1 MIRINLVAH
10 FITLLKGSIRLSYS
24 YMRSEKLLKNYIE
37 NRFSM
42 EERDLQKL
50 VVELSRCR
58 IKPND
63 NRLLN
68 LKATIHR
75 KLPELQL

>member
-1 MIRINLVAH
+1 
-10 FITLLKGSIRLSYS
+10 
-24 YMRSEKLLKNYIE
+24 
-37 NRFSM
+37 M